1 MTSLCSC
8 LYLSLSHYIS
18 VHFFFYQLFYATSL
32 CFFFLCQSVAFLY
45 QCLFVC
51 LGSSFCFLSIYDFF
65 VLVLVSLSLSLSLYV
80 PLSVFFFYQLFYATS
95 LRFIFLCHSVSVFV
109 CLGSSFCFLS
119 IYDFLVLVLVYL
131 SLSLSL
137 SVPISVFLFYPIFSL
152 FRLICAN
159 GCICLSTH
167 LFSLFLTS
175 PVCSRPLLIFF
186 CHFAR
191 LSTASFFTSRIR
203 QLHPFF
209 NSNFFL
215 SVSSKILLPK
225 RFPGVQDLV
234 F

>member
-32 CFFFLCQSVAFLY
+32 CFVFLCQSVAFLY

-51 LGSSFCFLSIYDFF
+51 LGSSFCFLSIYDF
-65 VLVLVSLSLSLSLYV
+65 
-80 PLSVFFFYQLFYATS
+80 
-95 LRFIFLCHSVSVFV
+95 
-109 CLGSSFCFLS
+109 
-119 IYDFLVLVLVYL
+119 LVLVLV
-131 SLSLSL
+131 SLSL